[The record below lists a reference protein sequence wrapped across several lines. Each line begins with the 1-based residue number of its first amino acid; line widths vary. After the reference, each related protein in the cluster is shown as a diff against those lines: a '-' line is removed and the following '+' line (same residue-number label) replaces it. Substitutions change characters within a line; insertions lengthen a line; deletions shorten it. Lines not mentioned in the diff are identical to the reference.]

1 MARVKAKDLRTKTAD
16 QLKEDLQAL
25 QKSQF
30 NLRFQQASGQLE
42 NTAQFRQN
50 RRQIAAIKTILGERD
65 RATS

>member
-1 MARVKAKDLRTKTAD
+1 MAKVKAKDLRAKTAD
-16 QLKEDLQAL
+16 QLMDDLL
-25 QKSQF
+25 DLKKSQF

-50 RRQIAAIKTILGERD
+50 RRKIAAIKTILGERN